1 MPSRRKRKKKAQGS
15 ASKEAREGESR
26 DYPPE
31 SNDNPRL
38 QWVTEEDERSAE
50 SLRRSLWPVDADF
63 VDATRHAQDN
73 EVHGGDDPWRDG
85 SAYGQRLDELEGQD
99 RNPGGAEF
107 ENRPGLED
115 RNDQY
120 WDWWSLYVTKF
131 KQLCSE
137 VKLILA
143 RLWLALV
150 PLVVSLC
157 RFLRPHLVSLCRL
170 LFRLCLDLCLFL
182 RRGFAKLRRELSSWI
197 LKELRKRRLQYRG
210 ERGWNEPYYDRRCGD
225 KAHGSRRTRSLD
237 DILVDLLVPSN
248 GSDREL
254 ILARFLVRLFWFLV
268 RLLCSGPTVFIFLVS
283 LPAQFNGK
291 FIFVSAKELI
301 AFFVICCAILSCVF
315 SMQKLFWSGL
325 TSLVISWTLLNRGK

>member
-15 ASKEAREGESR
+15 ASKDARGGSG
-26 DYPPE
+26 DYQPE
-31 SNDNPRL
+31 SNDISWLR
-38 QWVTEEDERSAE
+38 WVAEEDERSAE
-50 SLRRSLWPVDADF
+50 RRSLWPVDAEF
-63 VDATRHAQDN
+63 VDGTRHAQDN
-73 EVHGGDDPWRDG
+73 EVHDRDDPWRDG

-99 RNPGGAEF
+99 FNPGRAEF
-107 ENRPGLED
+107 ENRSGLEN

-120 WDWWSLYVTKF
+120 RDWWSLNVTKF

-143 RLWLALV
+143 PLWLALA
-150 PLVVSLC
+150 PLVVSFC

-182 RRGFAKLRRELSSWI
+182 LHGFARLRRELSSWI
-197 LKELRKRRLQYRG
+197 LRELRKRRSQYRV
-210 ERGWNEPYYDRRCGD
+210 ERRWNEPYYDRRYGD
-225 KAHGSRRTRSLD
+225 KAYGSRRTRSLD

-248 GSDREL
+248 GSDSEL
-254 ILARFLVRLFWFLV
+254 IFARFLVRLFWFLV

-283 LPAQFNGK
+283 LPKQFNGK
-291 FIFVSAKELI
+291 FIFVSAEGLI
-301 AFFVICCAILSCVF
+301 AFSLICCVILSCVF
-315 SMQKLFWSGL
+315 TMQKLFWSGL